1 MAPKGYKLSAESKA
15 KITGRPIS
23 SDEPSTV
30 HTWLTKHHQKMG
42 VCEECERVG
51 RTDWAYLHHPDKHT
65 RNRKDYLELCR
76 RCHRRM
82 DDPIYQW
89 SKQVKAI
96 ATTESRRAGG
106 RAASAIRWGALMCVF
121 TFLCA
126 RYREKDETDL
136 TWNRIR
142 RQVTRDLDTRIQNFR
157 EELLNEMLTASWEK
171 YVAAIETGSLVELED
186 EATRWVDD
194 LLTRQLRPAL
204 KAKNGR
210 VAKG

>member
-1 MAPKGYKLSAESKA
+1 
-15 KITGRPIS
+15 
-23 SDEPSTV
+23 
-30 HTWLTKHHQKMG
+30 MG
-42 VCEECERVG
+42 ICEECERVG
-51 RTDWAYLHHPDKHT
+51 RTDWAYLHHPKTHT

-76 RCHRRM
+76 KCHRRL
-82 DDPIYQW
+82 DDPIYKW
-89 SKQVKAI
+89 SEQLPKA
-96 ATTESRRAGG
+96 ATREQRQAAGRKG
-106 RAASAIRWGALMCVF
+106 AAVRWGILSTLLFYVAAMA
-121 TFLCA
+121 CA

-186 EATRWVDD
+186 EATRWVDN
-194 LLTRQLRPAL
+194 LLSRQLRPAL

-210 VAKG
+210 VAKT

>member
-23 SDEPSTV
+23 SNEPST
-30 HTWLTKHHQKMG
+30 
-42 VCEECERVG
+42 
-51 RTDWAYLHHPDKHT
+51 
-65 RNRKDYLELCR
+65 
-76 RCHRRM
+76 
-82 DDPIYQW
+82 IYGW
-89 SKQVKAI
+89 SKQLPKA
-96 ATTESRRAGG
+96 ATREQRQAAGRLG
-106 RAASAIRWGALMCVF
+106 AAVRWGTLFYLAAMC
-121 TFLCA
+121 CA

-194 LLTRQLRPAL
+194 LLSRQLRPAI

-210 VAKG
+210 VAKA